1 MTAGVQLMRN
11 VFTSLAKIVLVP
23 LRLKAALSAINAAVW
38 KRIFNWRQLQK
49 KIPKIPGQGVKE
61 LVKKYFELVKGQL
74 EQVRIFN
81 AARFFNQFWNT
92 KILSKRT

>member
-1 MTAGVQLMRN
+1 MQLFEKGFLIGDNYTDNPKQRN
-11 VFTSLAKIVLVP
+11 DRHHENNWISLRIEFTEK
-23 LRLKAALSAINAAVW
+23 
-38 KRIFNWRQLQK
+38 K

-92 KILSKRT
+92 KLLSKRS